1 MIRKFLQYNFG
12 LGAAPKPPLEES
24 VEEVTELGPAGRPP
38 RRPKL
43 SARTQMILAINW
55 VMVLVFLVSFADVI
69 AFSWLRPGASVPDL
83 VKDLVSGT
91 AGYFL
96 SIVVAF
102 ARKP

>member
-1 MIRKFLQYNFG
+1 
-12 LGAAPKPPLEES
+12 
-24 VEEVTELGPAGRPP
+24 
-38 RRPKL
+38 
-43 SARTQMILAINW
+43 
-55 VMVLVFLVSFADVI
+55 MVLVFLVSFADVI